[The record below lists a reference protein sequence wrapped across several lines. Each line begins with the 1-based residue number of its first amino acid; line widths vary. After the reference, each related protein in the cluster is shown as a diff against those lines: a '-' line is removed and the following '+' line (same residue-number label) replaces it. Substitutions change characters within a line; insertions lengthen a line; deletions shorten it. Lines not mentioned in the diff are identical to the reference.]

1 MTPRALFASVLGP
14 YARSSG
20 SLPMTRLPLAALAA
34 LLTLTAL
41 GCARTVPLR
50 HTTTPPHDV
59 VVARF
64 LLDVEGLEAD
74 FPDQGGGLIP
84 VAARVIQAGRDVA
97 EAGRTVLSPEG
108 SAVKAAQDSTFAA
121 LADGMAWQAGLRL
134 LPLETLRGEVP
145 YLIGAPLGTAEDAAG
160 RPAMEIEAY
169 VEVPDAGQASWS
181 ILGTGR
187 AHVSG
192 HPEMTVSVRMLD
204 AAGTLV
210 WRDRVRVRSRER
222 VTLDERWLL
231 GVRTGREVSDASTLP
246 VLMREAV
253 DRLVARSQ
261 AARS

>member
-1 MTPRALFASVLGP
+1 
-14 YARSSG
+14 
-20 SLPMTRLPLAALAA
+20 MTRSLLAVMALVLA
-34 LLTLTAL
+34 
-41 GCARTVPLR
+41 GCAGTVPFR
-50 HTTTPPHDV
+50 PVASPPQDV

-84 VAARVIQAGRDVA
+84 VAVRVVQAGRDAV

-108 SAVKAAQDSTFAA
+108 TAVKAARDSTFAA
-121 LADGMAWQAGLRL
+121 LADGMGWQAGLRL

-160 RPAMEIEAY
+160 RLAMEIEAT

-187 AHVSG
+187 ARVSG

-204 AAGTLV
+204 EAGTVV

-231 GVRTGREVSDASTLP
+231 AIRTDREVSDASTLP
-246 VLMREAV
+246 AMMREAV
-253 DRLVARSQ
+253 DRLVARSP
-261 AARS
+261 ARG